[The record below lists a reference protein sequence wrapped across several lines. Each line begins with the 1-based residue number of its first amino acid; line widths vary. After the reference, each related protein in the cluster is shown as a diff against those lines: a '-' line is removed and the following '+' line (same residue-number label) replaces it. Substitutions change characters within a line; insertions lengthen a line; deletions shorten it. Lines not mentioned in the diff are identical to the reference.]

1 MINLI
6 GVGDCWLNISSTLIN
21 ARLHTKTYLCT
32 LPRSV
37 FKSLC
42 GGVGWVVEEIKLS
55 DRLWQSFSLS
65 LGKPNNYVS
74 DGKSA
79 KIDVKSMEK
88 QITDQLLDF
97 KGALIVFLQSEKNL
111 FCNTRL
117 IKSLQTNS

>member
-21 ARLHTKTYLCT
+21 ARLHTETYLCT

-88 QITDQLLDF
+88 QITDQF
-97 KGALIVFLQSEKNL
+97 TSRGSHSVSSIEKNL